1 MRDSEIRLNHTN
13 IKHHL
18 IFVPEEM
25 TTIVVIIII
34 VLNKHQIKLQ
44 AAQMILCFNP
54 YKHLF
59 LLYNIKA

>member
-1 MRDSEIRLNHTN
+1 MTDSEIRLNHIN

-25 TTIVVIIII
+25 ATIVVIIII
-34 VLNKHQIKLQ
+34 LLNKHQIKLQ
-44 AAQMILCFNP
+44 AAQMILCYFNP

-59 LLYNIKA
+59 LL